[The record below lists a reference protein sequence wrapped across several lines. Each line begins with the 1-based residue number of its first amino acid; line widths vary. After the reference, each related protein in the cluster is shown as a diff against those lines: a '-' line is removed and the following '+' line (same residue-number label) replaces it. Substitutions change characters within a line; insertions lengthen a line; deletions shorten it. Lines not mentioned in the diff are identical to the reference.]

1 MIFVLIAIFLIYIL
15 LNNKFLN
22 IINFDITKLKII
34 NFKNKFYF
42 I

>member
-22 IINFDITKLKII
+22 INFDIIKLKII

>member
-22 IINFDITKLKII
+22 IINFDIIKLKII